1 MAFKIVLLALLVC
14 CAASEAQSQGNSNS
28 LPLSYNAT
36 EVQGGG
42 TTCPN
47 DQLRQENRD
56 NVATGIRTLVQDS
69 VAPLLGLATTL
80 PQCPCIA
87 EGTRIAYLD
96 MTDPTQE
103 CPAGWA
109 EIPSPVRAC
118 ARPSDTVGC
127 FSASFPNS
135 NSVEYS
141 RVCGRVIGYQYCTP
155 DAFYFYSIDT
165 SRTIDDLY
173 VDGVSITHGSNP
185 RQHVWSFAA
194 AWNEEWSNPV
204 QFTCGCT
211 NTANPFSASFVV
223 PPFVGNDY
231 FCDTGSVADPRP
243 CTFPDD
249 ILADDPLWDGQ
260 GCGPTNAC
268 CEFHNPPWFCKTLPQ
283 PTTDD
288 IEVRICNSETRSQDG
303 VLVEQIELYV
313 D

>member
-1 MAFKIVLLALLVC
+1 MALKIVFLALLVC

-47 DQLRQENRD
+47 DQLRQETRD
-56 NVATGIRTLVQDS
+56 NIATDVRTLVQDS
-69 VAPLLGLATTL
+69 VFPQLTMPL

-96 MTDPTQE
+96 MTDPTQQ
-103 CPAGWA
+103 CPAGWS
-109 EIPSPVRAC
+109 EISTPVRAC

-127 FSASFPNS
+127 FSASYPNS

-155 DAFYFYSIDT
+155 DAFNGYSTDT

-185 RQHVWSFAA
+185 REHVWSFAA
-194 AWNEEWSNPV
+194 AFNEEYSGPG

-211 NTANPFSASFVV
+211 NTANPFSASYVV

-231 FCDTGSVADPRP
+231 FCDTGSVVDPRP

-249 ILADDPLWDGQ
+249 ILTADPLWDGE
-260 GCGPTNAC
+260 GCGSNSTC
-268 CEFHNPPWFCKTLPQ
+268 CELNNPPWFCKTLPQ

-288 IEVRICNSETRSQDG
+288 IEVRICYSETRGQDG
-303 VLVEQIELYV
+303 VLVEQIEMYV
-313 D
+313 N